1 MINFV
6 FEKLDKPN
14 GNPGRTY
21 EGVIYNKL
29 WETEHFDVN
38 NIPDEKY
45 VFLIEPLGGIAN
57 ILYSNDFTK
66 YISSVVLNDIR
77 KGKCLLVIGSMSEGN
92 LNEKDIRELY
102 SILEVNNL
110 PERQILFVQSN
121 YNLKK
126 QFNDFLKLNPERD
139 EINLIVTEHKLE
151 TSKESFIQIKNGA
164 WDSSNY
170 FKPPTLNTIDE
181 VKNIKDTFRPYRYLS
196 YNKSLRPDRVALLS
210 LLHKEGLLDY
220 GMISMGSETGGS
232 VGYQPWPTKFDFITD
247 TSLRKEVEDWSQK
260 LESLRPMSIEGDIN
274 VDDIDSGENEGAN
287 PCGYIYGEQYRKVY
301 FQVVTED
308 VFEADSMF
316 FSQTTYKPLVQL
328 TPIVMFGSPHMM
340 KNLYEI
346 QGFKGASFIDD
357 SYDVEEDDNLRL
369 RMVVEEIKRLCK
381 MSIEDLHQGYYNC
394 LDQLENNQDKMFEQT
409 HSNDDYKLS
418 RYLLMRS

>member
-1 MINFV
+1 
-6 FEKLDKPN
+6 
-14 GNPGRTY
+14 
-21 EGVIYNKL
+21 
-29 WETEHFDVN
+29 
-38 NIPDEKY
+38 
-45 VFLIEPLGGIAN
+45 
-57 ILYSNDFTK
+57 
-66 YISSVVLNDIR
+66 
-77 KGKCLLVIGSMSEGN
+77 
-92 LNEKDIRELY
+92 
-102 SILEVNNL
+102 
-110 PERQILFVQSN
+110 
-121 YNLKK
+121 
-126 QFNDFLKLNPERD
+126 
-139 EINLIVTEHKLE
+139 
-151 TSKESFIQIKNGA
+151 
-164 WDSSNY
+164 
-170 FKPPTLNTIDE
+170 
-181 VKNIKDTFRPYRYLS
+181 
-196 YNKSLRPDRVALLS
+196 
-210 LLHKEGLLDY
+210 
-220 GMISMGSETGGS
+220 
-232 VGYQPWPTKFDFITD
+232 
-247 TSLRKEVEDWSQK
+247 
-260 LESLRPMSIEGDIN
+260 MSIEGDIN